1 MTLGFLAYF
10 VSPIACLWARRQ
22 EQRIL
27 RRGVALD
34 ELQQEDARRAGVIY
48 PDRVRL
54 RIVDEVPPRLNPLLR
69 WACRRFGMVDTVGM
83 SLRYG
88 IYIHADF
95 WRDRS
100 VLVHE
105 LVHTAQYERAGSMG
119 RFLRQYLRE
128 CLTRGYERSELE
140 LEARRLSDQVCQ
152 Q

>member
-1 MTLGFLAYF
+1 MVWKLLLYLVLPF
-10 VSPIACLWARRQ
+10 ACIWARRQ

-27 RRGVALD
+27 RRGVALND
-34 ELQQEDARRAGVIY
+34 LQQEDARRVGVVY

-54 RIVDEVPPRLNPLLR
+54 RIVDDVPPRLHPILR
-69 WACRRFGMVDTVGM
+69 WACRRLGMADSAGM

-88 IYIHADF
+88 IYIHADY

-128 CLTRGYERSELE
+128 CFTLGYERSSLE
-140 LEARRLSDQVCQ
+140 QEARRLSHDVCQ